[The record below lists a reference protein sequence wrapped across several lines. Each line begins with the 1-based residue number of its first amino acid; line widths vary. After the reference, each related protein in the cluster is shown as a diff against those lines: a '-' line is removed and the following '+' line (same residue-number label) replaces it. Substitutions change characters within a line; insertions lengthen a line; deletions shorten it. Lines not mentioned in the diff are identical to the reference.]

1 MAILV
6 ATVKIKDLEK
16 FQQYAASVPSTMEPF
31 GGKLLGRGKVIKGID
46 GDVSFQVAAMFEF
59 PDAESEPLQSLV
71 VHEMGSAMDLEVP
84 LEVSVQTGST
94 WAECEK

>member
-59 PDAESEPLQSLV
+59 PDAESIDNWHHSAEYEKLVSLRTEAADMKLAV
-71 VHEMGSAMDLEVP
+71 LE
-84 LEVSVQTGST
+84 SI
-94 WAECEK
+94 